1 MRNILSETKRRT
13 PLTLRERTI
22 IELRYCDSKRITHIA
37 KELNRNKSTISREV
51 GSKNHTG
58 PHKYNADVAHR
69 YALDRIE
76 KRGNISNIDKNEW
89 LGKYVVEKLKLGWSP
104 EQISIRLPI
113 DYPNDKNMRIS
124 YEAVYQYV
132 YRQIHRGGNGYVKK
146 GCEDLRSYLS
156 RRHKRRAK
164 KGFRKAQRAE
174 RQASLPS
181 IEDRPEVVNKRS
193 RVGDWE
199 DDLVVSRASK
209 VCVKSINERKT
220 GIVFFGKTE
229 DGTAVSG
236 DKVVFAKLNKIPIE
250 YRKTLTRDRG
260 SENKDYKTVEK
271 KLNLSVYF
279 AHSYCS
285 WERGSNENSNG
296 LLRRYF
302 PKKTDWS
309 IISDKEISQVE
320 YLINT
325 RPRKRFN
332 GLTPAE
338 VFYQETGVALF
349 P

>member
-1 MRNILSETKRRT
+1 M
-13 PLTLRERTI
+13 
-22 IELRYCDSKRITHIA
+22 
-37 KELNRNKSTISREV
+37 
-51 GSKNHTG
+51 
-58 PHKYNADVAHR
+58 
-69 YALDRIE
+69 
-76 KRGNISNIDKNEW
+76 
-89 LGKYVVEKLKLGWSP
+89 
-104 EQISIRLPI
+104 
-113 DYPNDKNMRIS
+113 
-124 YEAVYQYV
+124 
-132 YRQIHRGGNGYVKK
+132 
-146 GCEDLRSYLS
+146 
-156 RRHKRRAK
+156 
-164 KGFRKAQRAE
+164 
-174 RQASLPS
+174 
-181 IEDRPEVVNKRS
+181 NKRS